1 MNSSRC
7 FNHIGM
13 FGIARRF
20 TLLIAGAAAILAA
33 APAHAQVLDDFD
45 YDAPLASTSR
55 VVQSTASTTIN
66 ESDLPVLGGVRDTT
80 LHVYGNPLN
89 SAAVVTLG
97 RGRLS
102 VAQGTNAVAETIIAY
117 GAFTRVG
124 GDPNV
129 GGPLLGLDL
138 STQKALRFDFSGA
151 EDGLNVNVVYYTSAP
166 TSPSWIYYTSSGI
179 NIAPPTSGGPLS
191 FTLPVSDDPSFNWRQ
206 VDGIVVLINRAGP
219 TPHTSYTLDRLTFQ
233 P

>member
-7 FNHIGM
+7 FNHLGM
-13 FGIARRF
+13 CGIARRF
-20 TLLIAGAAAILAA
+20 TVLIAGAAVILAA

-45 YDAPLASTSR
+45 YDEELASTSR
-55 VVQSTASTTIN
+55 VVQSRATTTIN
-66 ESDLPVLGGVRDTT
+66 ESDLPVSGRVRDIT
-80 LHVYGNPLN
+80 LNVYSNPLN
-89 SAAVVTLG
+89 SASVVTVG

-102 VAQGTNAVAETIIAY
+102 VAQGTNAVAETVIAY

-124 GDPNV
+124 GDPTA
-129 GGPLLGLDL
+129 GGPLMGLDL
-138 STQKALRFDFSGA
+138 STQSALRFDFSGA
-151 EDGLNVNVVYYTSAP
+151 EDGVNVNVVYYTSAP

-191 FTLPVSDDPSFNWRQ
+191 FTLPVSDDPSFNWKQ

-219 TPHTSYTLDRLTFQ
+219 TPHTSYTLDRLAFE